1 MKRMKSRLVGLLLA
15 AATVLTMS
23 ACSGGGTAPVLT
35 VAGKEVTL
43 GETGAGVFPLTEF
56 EMAIPGQGTPM
67 DMMPGKSWLSTF
79 MTLKK
84 DDQSYAYVY
93 VYNPERSEVLV
104 TSATIYKLSFSMHG
118 EDTEASYWAEDNV
131 LVNGT
136 NYFGMDADG
145 VKETMAEFK
154 ALSEEG
160 DYLSYRD
167 GKYLYRFELDENG
180 VVDEVEVE
188 MDIEKSYS

>member
-1 MKRMKSRLVGLLLA
+1 
-15 AATVLTMS
+15 
-23 ACSGGGTAPVLT
+23 
-35 VAGKEVTL
+35 
-43 GETGAGVFPLTEF
+43 
-56 EMAIPGQGTPM
+56 M